1 MDTENPVIQLCIEGT
16 QAEYAR
22 QPQKACEFYQQ
33 AWAIARDDYERCIRG
48 TLCGALSARR
58 AFKPAME
65 SESFAMRHDAN
76 RPGLIEPFL
85 PSLYINLGAAWE
97 SLGDIDEAQ
106 HFYQLA
112 GELGKHHLE

>member
-33 AWAIARDDYERCIRG
+33 AWAIARDDYERCIAAHYVARCQQDAH
-48 TLCGALSARR
+48 LSLQWNQKALQC
-58 AFKPAME
+58 AM
-65 SESFAMRHDAN
+65 MLTD
-76 RPGLIEPFL
+76 PGLIEPFL